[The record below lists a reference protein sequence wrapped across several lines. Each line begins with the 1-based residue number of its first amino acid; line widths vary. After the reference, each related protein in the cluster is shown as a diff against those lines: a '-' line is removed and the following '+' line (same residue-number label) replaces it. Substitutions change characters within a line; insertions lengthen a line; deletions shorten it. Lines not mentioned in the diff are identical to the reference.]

1 MRYVARFAVP
11 QPYLLAGL
19 LLFSI
24 AVALAARLLFYGFQL
39 VSDGLLVRLDNFVLQ
54 WTAYAFMLAGMLA
67 LLVLALALVP
77 RKLLVFE
84 DELRVKY
91 LSYRSVTLSA
101 ADIEEVSLRRF
112 SEVWLSSRLWR
123 CLPLAIG
130 AFAPAIYL
138 RSRSGRSLYFRSR
151 DTKELFELLSA
162 MGNGPAGLGG
172 AGEDFAGPL
181 DASAD

>member
-1 MRYVARFAVP
+1 MGVGFAVVMVI
-11 QPYLLAGL
+11 AGRVQDIKGPR
-19 LLFSI
+19 FTAI
-24 AVALAARLLFYGFQL
+24 IGAVFM
-39 VSDGLLVRLDNFVLQ
+39 GLG
-54 WTAYAFMLAGMLA
+54 FMLAGMMA

-77 RKLLVFE
+77 RKLLVFD

-162 MGNGPAGLGG
+162 MGNRPAGLGG